1 MKAAVILAKGNEE
14 GETVFL
20 ADLLRRGGM
29 ECDLVSLDV
38 PYVEGMHGIV
48 VRADKVLQDELDE
61 YDVLVLPGG
70 SPAGAI
76 IRADNRIRKIILDFD
91 RNQKYLAGI
100 CFGVLALYEAGVL
113 KNKKVTGYRGYENK
127 MPEADFVGGK
137 AVSDGNIITGRS
149 PGTVYEFAFE
159 ILKTTGLDIAAL
171 KESLMYD

>member
-100 CFGVLALYEAGVL
+100 CFGACWLFMRRAY
-113 KNKKVTGYRGYENK
+113 
-127 MPEADFVGGK
+127 
-137 AVSDGNIITGRS
+137 
-149 PGTVYEFAFE
+149 
-159 ILKTTGLDIAAL
+159 
-171 KESLMYD
+171 